1 MKLNRRYAKC
11 NCIKE
16 IKALNKAQGYN
27 FFSPDTM
34 QFFDSVIEDDV
45 FGGCVF
51 VTSEQNG
58 YGNPRLYT
66 VRAIRANGQIETLS
80 DFQGIE
86 TRKQALSEAETIAL
100 KIRGDQCK

>member
-86 TRKQALSEAETIAL
+86 TLKQALAQARIMASEL
-100 KIRGDQCK
+100 SQG

>member
-11 NCIKE
+11 NCIRE
-16 IKALNKAQGYN
+16 IKALTKAQGYN

-66 VRAIRANGQIETLS
+66 V
-80 DFQGIE
+80 
-86 TRKQALSEAETIAL
+86 
-100 KIRGDQCK
+100 

>member
-34 QFFDSVIEDDV
+34 RFFDTVLADDV

-58 YGNPRLYT
+58 YENPRLYT
-66 VRAIRANGQIETLS
+66 IRAIRANGRIETLS
-80 DFQGIE
+80 EFQEFE
-86 TRKQALSEAETIAL
+86 TLKQALAEARSIASRL
-100 KIRGDQCK
+100 SQG

>member
-11 NCIKE
+11 NCIRE

-58 YGNPRLYT
+58 YGNVIHARDNFLAKNHRMG
-66 VRAIRANGQIETLS
+66 VINVGNVKL
-80 DFQGIE
+80 
-86 TRKQALSEAETIAL
+86 L
-100 KIRGDQCK
+100 

>member
-27 FFSPDTM
+27 FFSPDTL

-58 YGNPRLYT
+58 YENPRLYT

-86 TRKQALSEAETIAL
+86 TLKQALAEARTMASKL
-100 KIRGDQCK
+100 SQG

>member
-16 IKALNKAQGYN
+16 IKALNTAQGYK
-27 FFSPDTM
+27 FFSRETL

-51 VTSEQNG
+51 ITSEQNG

-66 VRAIRANGQIETLS
+66 VRAIQANGRIETLS

-86 TRKQALSEAETIAL
+86 TLKQALAEARTMASKL
-100 KIRGDQCK
+100 SQG

>member
-34 QFFDSVIEDDV
+34 QFFDSVIADDV

-58 YGNPRLYT
+58 YHSPRLYT
-66 VRAIRANGQIETLS
+66 VRAIQIETLS

-86 TRKQALSEAETIAL
+86 TLKQALAQARIMASEL
-100 KIRGDQCK
+100 SQG

>member
-27 FFSPDTM
+27 FFSPDTL

-58 YGNPRLYT
+58 YENPRLYT

-86 TRKQALSEAETIAL
+86 TLKQALAEARTMAS
-100 KIRGDQCK
+100 KISQG